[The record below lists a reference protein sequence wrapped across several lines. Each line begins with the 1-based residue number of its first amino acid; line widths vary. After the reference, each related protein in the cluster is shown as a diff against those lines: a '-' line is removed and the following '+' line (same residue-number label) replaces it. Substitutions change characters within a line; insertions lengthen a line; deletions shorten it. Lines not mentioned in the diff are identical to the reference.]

1 MQKEAEVPPQQGR
14 PEEGDGKAYEPFHLR
29 EKIEEMVLYAWEPVT
44 QFPRKDRALSDK
56 LKELMCDLCDLS
68 IQIDNR
74 HMRKTTANNLDDK
87 LDSLRFFVRL
97 AANKKLHGGKYPPPL
112 TVHQYEVWARYN
124 DEICKLLG
132 GYLKTLK

>member
-1 MQKEAEVPPQQGR
+1 MPKEAEVPPQQGR

-74 HMRKTTANNLDDK
+74 HMRKGLLEHTESA
-87 LDSLRFFVRL
+87 SLRGRL
-97 AANKKLHGGKYPPPL
+97 NLIYFDTMKKYGKLIEPDIEIWKGKHGA
-112 TVHQYEVWARYN
+112 Q
-124 DEICKLLG
+124 KLA
-132 GYLKTLK
+132 

>member
-1 MQKEAEVPPQQGR
+1 MLKTEVPPQQEQ
-14 PEEGDGKAYEPFHLR
+14 PEECDGKEYEPFHLR
-29 EKIEEMVLYAWEPVT
+29 ERIEEMVLYAWEPVT

-97 AANKKLHGGKYPPPL
+97 AAN
-112 TVHQYEVWARYN
+112 
-124 DEICKLLG
+124 
-132 GYLKTLK
+132 

>member
-1 MQKEAEVPPQQGR
+1 MLKTEVPPQQEQ
-14 PEEGDGKAYEPFHLR
+14 PEECDGKEYEPFHLR

-56 LKELMCDLCDLS
+56 LKELMCDLYELS

-87 LDSLRFFVRL
+87 LDALRGFVRL

-112 TVHQYEVWARYN
+112 NMHQYAVWAKYN
-124 DEICKLLG
+124 DEIGKLLG

>member
-1 MQKEAEVPPQQGR
+1 MLGSLL
-14 PEEGDGKAYEPFHLR
+14 HNSR
-29 EKIEEMVLYAWEPVT
+29 EKT
-44 QFPRKDRALSDK
+44 DK

-112 TVHQYEVWARYN
+112 TMHQYEVWARYN
-124 DEICKLLG
+124 DEIGRILG
-132 GYLKTLK
+132 GYLKTL

>member
-1 MQKEAEVPPQQGR
+1 MPKEAEVPPQQGR

-87 LDSLRFFVRL
+87 LDSLRFFVRQTKSYTG
-97 AANKKLHGGKYPPPL
+97 ANTRHRSLCTNTKSGRDITTKSAEFWVA
-112 TVHQYEVWARYN
+112 T
-124 DEICKLLG
+124 
-132 GYLKTLK
+132 